1 LGLVNR
7 KREWLRLVQKLLAKE
22 VLSMN
27 TTVSPDWEV
36 LLAPFQSLF
45 SAPGFRYFGVFVRV
59 LAHLDRRLWVT
70 QVVLSGL
77 LTRHWTNFYRF
88 LRSSAWSTQEVTN
101 VLYRQCLDK
110 VIVGGRVLLGLDAT
124 VCAKSGAHFEAL
136 GIHHDPMNK
145 QHPRHLSRGHCF
157 VCLAVLAEQSVAHW
171 VALFVSCALYIQK
184 KGGDKEPSQAG
195 DQGAQS
201 TAEKVPAFATKLQLA
216 VALLD
221 PLPTLANLLVIVVCD
236 GAYAKQKFV
245 TPVCTSGKH
254 VCSRLR
260 RDCVFYDL
268 PPARLPH
275 QRGAERKYGTK
286 HKGQAWI
293 AQAEDWQT
301 VTLGLYGRMRTIA
314 LKSRIVLLRRFK
326 VRARLVA
333 VRWSAD
339 KTVFLFCTD
348 TSMSAEA
355 VVQTYCA
362 RFAIETG
369 FRDAKQSFGLS
380 TYQVR
385 NQTGFVRL
393 VHLCLWAQTLL
404 RLRCWNQAPAE
415 SYGGWR
421 KKVNYLTLS
430 QQKRLSHS
438 QNALLHTGIE
448 RPAQPSCQ

>member
-1 LGLVNR
+1 
-7 KREWLRLVQKLLAKE
+7 
-22 VLSMN
+22 M
-27 TTVSPDWEV
+27 
-36 LLAPFQSLF
+36 
-45 SAPGFRYFGVFVRV
+45 
-59 LAHLDRRLWVT
+59 
-70 QVVLSGL
+70 
-77 LTRHWTNFYRF
+77 
-88 LRSSAWSTQEVTN
+88 
-101 VLYRQCLDK
+101 
-110 VIVGGRVLLGLDAT
+110 
-124 VCAKSGAHFEAL
+124 
-136 GIHHDPMNK
+136 HHDPMNK

-157 VCLAVLAEQSVAHW
+157 VCLAVLTEQSVAHW

-184 KGGDKEPSQAG
+184 KVCDK
-195 DQGAQS
+195 GALS
-201 TAEKVPAFATKLQLA
+201 AAEKAPSFATKLQLA

-221 PLPTLANLLVIVVCD
+221 PLPTWADLLVGVVCD

-260 RDCVFYDL
+260 SDCVFYDL
-268 PPARLPH
+268 PTARLPH
-275 QRGAERKYGTK
+275 QRGAARKYGTK

-293 AQAEDWQT
+293 AEPDEWET
-301 VTLGLYGRMRTIA
+301 ITLCLYGRRRTIA
-314 LKSRIVLLRRFK
+314 LKSRLVLLRRFQ

-348 TSMSAEA
+348 TSMSAQA
-355 VVQTYCA
+355 VVQAYCA

-404 RLRCWNQAPAE
+404 RLRCWNQEPAE
-415 SYGGWR
+415 QYGGWR

-430 QQKRLSHS
+430 QQKRLSQS
-438 QNALLHTGIE
+438 QNAFLHTGIE
-448 RPAQPSCQ
+448 RLAQPSCQ

>member
-1 LGLVNR
+1 MGLVNR
-7 KREWLRLVQKLLAKE
+7 KGEWLRLVQKLLAKE
-22 VLSMN
+22 VLTMN
-27 TTVSPDWEV
+27 PTVSPDWEV

-45 SAPGFRYFGVFVRV
+45 SQPGFRYFCVFVRV

-77 LTRHWTNFYRF
+77 LARHWTNFYRF

-110 VIVGGRVLLGLDAT
+110 AVLGGRVLLGLDDT
-124 VCAKSGAHFEAL
+124 VCAKSGEHFEAL
-136 GIHHDPMNK
+136 SVHHDPMNK

-157 VCLAVLAEQSVAHW
+157 VCLAVLTEQSVAHW
-171 VALFVSCALYIQK
+171 VALFVSCALYVQK
-184 KGGDKEPSQAG
+184 KVCDKAP
-195 DQGAQS
+195 QS
-201 TAEKVPAFATKLQLA
+201 PAEKAPSFATKLQLA

-221 PLPTLANLLVIVVCD
+221 PLPTWADLLVVVVCD

-260 RDCVFYDL
+260 SDCVFYDL

-275 QRGAERKYGTK
+275 QRGAARKCGTK
-286 HKGQAWI
+286 HKGQAWS
-293 AQAEDWQT
+293 AAPDAWET
-301 VTLGLYGRMRTIA
+301 VTLCLYGRMRTIA

-348 TSMSAEA
+348 TSMSAQA

-404 RLRCWNQAPAE
+404 RLRCWNQEPAAQ
-415 SYGGWR
+415 YGGWR

-430 QQKRLSHS
+430 QQKRLSQS
-438 QNALLHTGIE
+438 QNAFLHTGIE
-448 RPAQPSCQ
+448 HPAQPSCQ